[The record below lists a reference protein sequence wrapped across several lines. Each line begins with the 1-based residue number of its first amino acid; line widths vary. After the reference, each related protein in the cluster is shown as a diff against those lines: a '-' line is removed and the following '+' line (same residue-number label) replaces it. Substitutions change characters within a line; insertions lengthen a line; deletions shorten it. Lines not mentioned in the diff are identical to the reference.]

1 MKGISVIAIIFILA
15 FRPLVPLVEYV
26 ANYHQIVTEYCIN
39 RMQPERMCNG
49 KCYLFDELSK
59 TSDENSSDGISQNT
73 VKIQEVYLSNEIFQL
88 PNFEREENL
97 KKDLIFYPKKAY
109 QFYFIDPV
117 FHPPLV

>member
-1 MKGISVIAIIFILA
+1 MKGISVIAIIFVLA

-73 VKIQEVYLSNEIFQL
+73 VKIQEIYLSNEVFQL
-88 PNFEREENL
+88 PTFMEQESS
-97 KKDLIFYPKKAY
+97 KKSLIFYQKNQY
-109 QFYFIDPV
+109 QFYFIDSV

>member
-1 MKGISVIAIIFILA
+1 MKGISVIAIIFVLA

-26 ANYHQIVTEYCIN
+26 TNYHQIVTEYCIN
-39 RMQPERMCNG
+39 RTQPELMCNG

-73 VKIQEVYLSNEIFQL
+73 LKIQEIYLSNEIFQL
-88 PNFEREENL
+88 PNFDREENL
-97 KKDLIFYPKKAY
+97 KKDLIFYQKEQY

-117 FHPPLV
+117 FHPPLI

>member
-1 MKGISVIAIIFILA
+1 MKGISVIAIIFVLA

-73 VKIQEVYLSNEIFQL
+73 VKIQEIYLSNEVFQL
-88 PNFEREENL
+88 PTFMEQESS
-97 KKDLIFYPKKAY
+97 KKSLIFYQKNQY
-109 QFYFIDPV
+109 QFYFIDSV
-117 FHPPLV
+117 FRPPLV

>member
-1 MKGISVIAIIFILA
+1 MKGISVIAIIFVLA

-26 ANYHQIVTEYCIN
+26 ANYDQIVTEYCIN
-39 RMQPERMCNG
+39 RMQPELMCNG

-73 VKIQEVYLSNEIFQL
+73 VKIQEIYLSNEVFQL
-88 PNFEREENL
+88 PTFMEQESS
-97 KKDLIFYPKKAY
+97 KKSLIFYQKNQY
-109 QFYFIDPV
+109 QFYFIDSV